1 MSEWA
6 GTPLDYIL
14 ITDQSQS
21 DWHQL
26 KNEQSASIT
35 VLRWTLKSTKLLRA
49 TPKLLPMSHI
59 PYKQLKA
66 LTTITSHK
74 NIKQKSKGEPCGQNY
89 LRRGD
94 RTIVMHCHCIC
105 IKQNKHYKC
114 SHQEIYI
121 SYRRCSLS
129 MSSNMRMSVLIVN
142 SLLFEIMN
150 LFLFSETSH
159 YFPLMMLISSWSL
172 FWDMPDITIVT
183 IFNSA
188 I

>member
-6 GTPLDYIL
+6 GTPLDHIL

-94 RTIVMHCHCIC
+94 RTNVMHCHCIC

-114 SHQEIYI
+114 IVIRKYI
-121 SYRRCSLS
+121 
-129 MSSNMRMSVLIVN
+129 
-142 SLLFEIMN
+142 
-150 LFLFSETSH
+150 FLTGDV
-159 YFPLMMLISSWSL
+159 PLAWAVIWECQ
-172 FWDMPDITIVT
+172 FWLWILYCLK
-183 IFNSA
+183 
-188 I
+188 